1 MATLSDYTNNLTF
14 GLFKPK
20 TAIASESAGVPN
32 SIGPVPTPVPPS
44 GKVYTPQYSG
54 GQTFTTNNP
63 TTYTATPA
71 GQKAV
76 TQMQTSTG
84 GGGGTQNGFNNDI
97 FNNYYKGWDWAPAQA
112 DWNATGGSKA
122 NQGGGSTGGDTSFK
136 TDSSKTSGLLSSIT
150 PTSNLGVG
158 SNEPSTDME
167 GYFGQLKAAAEA
179 GDQAAMDQL
188 NQVYGQQEETLNKQY
203 GQADTDKAQAEKELA
218 LQLQNTETDISTQ
231 KTKAQESVMTE
242 SEKAAEAARSAQRQ
256 NRNIMRALG
265 VLGSTYAAEAL
276 QNPMNEL
283 AKQKATFA
291 KWGMDQV
298 ATLDQNLNKF
308 KSEINLQKDK
318 ILSQYATIKQK
329 ISDDI
334 RYTQQQK
341 ATSLQALKAG
351 AQQNLAQIEGQ
362 RISYAQ
368 QLDQQKLA
376 MTQQIAQIL
385 LNKNP
390 NADIGTI
397 MSKAMQTTGQMFPQ
411 SQQVATVQATPG
423 RNTLSGF
430 NMQNYVGWNPQAA
443 QEDYKK
449 KQGLA

>member
-1 MATLSDYTNNLTF
+1 MATLQDMFNNATYNV
-14 GLFKPK
+14 FKPK
-20 TAIASESAGVPN
+20 TANATETAGIPN

-54 GQTFTTNNP
+54 GQTFTTSNP

-84 GGGGTQNGFNNDI
+84 GGGGTQNGFSSDI

-122 NQGGGSTGGDTSFK
+122 NQGGGSTGGNTSFK
-136 TDSSKTSGLLSSIT
+136 TDSSKTSSLLSSIS
-150 PTSNLGVG
+150 PTSSLGVG
-158 SNEPSTDME
+158 SNKPSTDME

-179 GDQAAMDQL
+179 GDQSAVDQL

-203 GQADTDKAQAEKELA
+203 GQADTDRAQAEKELA
-218 LQLQNTETDISTQ
+218 LQLQGIETDVNKQ
-231 KTKAQESVMTE
+231 KTTANESVMTE
-242 SEKAAEAARSAQRQ
+242 SEKAGEAARSAQRQ

-265 VLGSTYAAEAL
+265 ILGSTYAAESL
-276 QNPMNEL
+276 QNPTNEL

-291 KWGMDQV
+291 KWGMDQI
-298 ATLDQNLNKF
+298 ASLDSALSQKTQ
-308 KSEINLQKDK
+308 EVNLQKDK

-329 ISDDI
+329 INDDI

-362 RISYAQ
+362 RISYQQ

-376 MTQQIAQIL
+376 FTQNIAQII

-390 NADIGTI
+390 NADIGAI
-397 MSKAMQTTGQMFPQ
+397 MAQAQKTTGQMFPT

-430 NMQNYVGWNPQAA
+430 NMSNYVGWDKNSALQ
-443 QEDYKK
+443 DYKK
-449 KQGLA
+449 KQGL